1 MKGQTE
7 IWKAHP
13 DIEKIEVSSLG
24 RVRALDRLASSES
37 GTYFT
42 EGHILKQYDTAYVYL
57 QVSIKVDG
65 KWTMK
70 RVNRLVAQT
79 FIPNPDDLPQVNH
92 KNCDRRD
99 NRVSNLEWCTAS
111 YNIQYREKFGE
122 AQGHPVFAINL
133 ATLEVSRYP
142 SQIEASRILG
152 FSVSNVND
160 AISGRLKQTHGYWFM
175 EDDDKAVDLTK
186 RKLHYIDKTRL
197 TAADADSADFVI
209 QVMAE

>member
-1 MKGQTE
+1 MKNKVE
-7 IWKAHP
+7 VWKKHP
-13 DIEKIEVSSLG
+13 DIPEIEVSTLG
-24 RVRALDRLASSES
+24 RVRALDRVVSSEER
-37 GTYFT
+37 TQFIK
-42 EGHILKQYDTAYVYL
+42 GHILKQYDTAYVYL

-70 RVNRLVAQT
+70 RVNRLVAQA
-79 FIPNPDDLPQVNH
+79 FIPNPDNLPQVNH

-122 AQGHPVFAINL
+122 AQGHPVFSINL
-133 ATLEVSRYP
+133 ATFEVSQYP

-175 EDDDKAVDLTK
+175 EDDDNAVDLTK
-186 RKLHYIDKTRL
+186 HKLHELGKTKL
-197 TAADADSADFVI
+197 TAADEASANFVRQVLAD
-209 QVMAE
+209 